1 MRPPSQMLEVLNTIR
16 ESRDKTGSHESRTL
30 AALEDIADR
39 LELIAGMLAL
49 LASDRKLDSIHRE
62 SARENF

>member
-1 MRPPSQMLEVLNTIR
+1 MRPPPEMLEVLNRIR
-16 ESRDKTGSHESRTL
+16 ESRDKSGSYETRTL

-49 LASDRKLDSIHRE
+49 IASDRD
-62 SARENF
+62 